1 VNLPFRKGTPW
12 FGISTGIFG
21 FFTSQ
26 LIANGNASQ
35 SEISRAFG
43 VPLVSVKRACKTLR
57 DEGAARFFRP
67 PVPRQGH
74 TLTEQRLQEVR
85 RHPRSQ
91 FHSDRNNR
99 GSNLSLLKSIHSDPL
114 IRSMSLKR
122 MICFTE

>member
-1 VNLPFRKGTPW
+1 LVF
-12 FGISTGIFG
+12 STGIFR

-43 VPLVSVKRACKTLR
+43 VPLVSVKRAYKTLR
-57 DEGAARFFRP
+57 DEGAAGFFRP
-67 PVPRQGH
+67 PVPQQGH
-74 TLTEQRLQEVR
+74 TLTEQRLQEVQS
-85 RHPRSQ
+85 HPRSQ

-99 GSNLSLLKSIHSDPL
+99 GSNPSLLKSIHSDLL